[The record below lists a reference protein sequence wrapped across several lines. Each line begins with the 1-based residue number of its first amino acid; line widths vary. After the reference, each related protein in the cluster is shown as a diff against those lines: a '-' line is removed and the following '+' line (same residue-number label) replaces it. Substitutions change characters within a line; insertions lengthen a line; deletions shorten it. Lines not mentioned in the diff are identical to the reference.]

1 MTDQSETTT
10 LNTFTWGVKGTPDY
24 VETTVSDIPVPN
36 LAMLALQGFRHKL
49 GNEVAAK
56 VAAHKKSE
64 EGQKASEQELATF
77 ASEARAEMLN
87 RILTGQLGVRASGGP
102 RVTGIEALKRSI
114 ATKWLKEAI
123 AKYNAKTG
131 KNVALPT
138 GDKVINYMG
147 KDMTRDEMIAAYT
160 RANQDRIDAEADRQQ
175 AAEAEGADVGED
187 LFA

>member
-1 MTDQSETTT
+1 MTEETTT
-10 LNTFTWGVKGTPDY
+10 ITSLTWGTKGSPDY
-24 VETTVSDIPVPN
+24 VEVSTSDVPIPN

-64 EGQKASEQELATF
+64 EGGSKSESELAEY
-77 ASEARAEMLN
+77 AANARKDMLEK
-87 RILTGQLGVRASGGP
+87 ILTGTLGVRASAGP
-102 RVTGIEALKRSI
+102 RVTGIEALKRAI
-114 ATKWLKEAI
+114 GTKWLKEAI

-131 KNVALPT
+131 KNVSLPT

-147 KDMTRDEMIAAYT
+147 KDMTRDEMIAAYI
-160 RANQDRIDAEADRQQ
+160 RANGDRVDAEAKRQQ
-175 AAEAEGADVGED
+175 EAEAEGADVGED

>member
-1 MTDQSETTT
+1 MTEETTT
-10 LNTFTWGVKGTPDY
+10 ITSLTWGTKGSADY
-24 VETTVSDIPVPN
+24 VEVSTSDVPIPN

-64 EGQKASEQELATF
+64 EGSAKSESELADY
-77 ASEARAEMLN
+77 AANARKDMLEK
-87 RILTGQLGVRASGGP
+87 ILTGQLGVRASSGP
-102 RVTGIEALKRSI
+102 RVTGIEALKRAI
-114 ATKWLKEAI
+114 GTKWLKEAI

-147 KDMTRDEMIAAYT
+147 KDMTRDEMIAAYA
-160 RANQDRIDAEADRQQ
+160 RANADRIDVEAERQQ
-175 AAEAEGADVGED
+175 KAEAEGADVGEG